1 MADVVNTVMDVA
13 HWSEGVVKVMVK
25 FMSIERTK
33 SNSKLSDP
41 FLTIPVINS
50 KHFFTF
56 WTNSFQHFI
65 LEGGFENKASC
76 RGVKAVPFLSG

>member
-1 MADVVNTVMDVA
+1 MVGVINTVMDVA

-41 FLTIPVINS
+41 FLTVPVIDS
-50 KHFFTF
+50 EHLFAFR
-56 WTNSFQHFI
+56 TNSFQHFI
-65 LEGGFENKASC
+65 LEGGFKNKVFC
-76 RGVKAVPFLSG
+76 